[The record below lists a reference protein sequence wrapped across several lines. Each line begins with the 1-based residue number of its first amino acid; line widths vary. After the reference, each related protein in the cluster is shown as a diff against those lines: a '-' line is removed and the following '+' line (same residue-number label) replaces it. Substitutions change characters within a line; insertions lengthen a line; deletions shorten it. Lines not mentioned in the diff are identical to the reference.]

1 MKYTYYKV
9 YRMYSRHSI
18 TFASNFWGEYT
29 YLCNVVEGSQLTHFT
44 VIEVSIYVNVEWKH
58 ATFQF
63 CGKVYAITLHPK
75 YTPSRKDLHYS
86 KIIFPPIFNGIFAS
100 RNGKNLE
107 WKKQILRLKSE
118 MQNCWR
124 YVLVESFNIK
134 LDVSILIFRF
144 R

>member
-1 MKYTYYKV
+1 MNFEV
-9 YRMYSRHSI
+9 YRMYSCHS

-29 YLCNVVEGSQLTHFT
+29 YLCNVVESSQLTHFT

-75 YTPSRKDLHYS
+75 GKTYS

-100 RNGKNLE
+100 RNGENSE

-118 MQNCWR
+118 MQKCWR